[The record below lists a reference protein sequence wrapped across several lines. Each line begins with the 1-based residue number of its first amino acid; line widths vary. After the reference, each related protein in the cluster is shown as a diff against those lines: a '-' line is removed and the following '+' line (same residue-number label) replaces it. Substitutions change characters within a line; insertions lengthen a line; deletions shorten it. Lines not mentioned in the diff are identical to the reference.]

1 MRLLSGLLLIVLL
14 LVGCGSDERTMQ
26 LIGEAE
32 SVMIEHPDSALNI
45 MRSIDPETI
54 RGEEDMSR
62 YRLVMAEACY
72 YNRIV
77 PSRDSIAEPL
87 FEYYL
92 DSDDHAMRA
101 RALYQYALVMSYH
114 GENSYA
120 MKALIE
126 ARKSLQHVSNMRLEG
141 LVHRSIG
148 DIYNNE
154 CLYKNALESFG
165 LAKNCFTK
173 ADLPLHS
180 LHSSFMVAST
190 HLSLRNYVQG
200 IEVFKECENEALS
213 LGDNRMVYD
222 AQVRLCYAYIE
233 IGDYDSFVNTYERMS
248 AQVSCLGGDYYC
260 FGAFYQAYQGNY
272 LEAEKLYDQALCFA
286 NESPLYLNYIRLQ
299 LYVMK
304 GDYKSAL
311 MQYLCNVAASDS
323 DVMKALDHNV
333 LNTQVDALENE
344 IAYKEQLNRHLKLLY
359 MCSVVVVVLVILL
372 ILFYVYYL
380 RKKHKLKESAY
391 IGVISEL
398 EVMRRES
405 EMSQEM
411 YDAIDRLYRQQF
423 NEINRLCELYYEFQD
438 SPKRVS
444 MIVSDVAKKI
454 DALREDDD
462 KLQELEDTINLFNDG
477 AMQKI
482 RALNLQLTEREQRI
496 ILYSFAG
503 LSNRAICMLVKCN
516 SETLPKIK
524 YTIREKIKRSDSDDI
539 SQLLSYL
546 SNKKR

>member
-1 MRLLSGLLLIVLL
+1 MLVFVML
-14 LVGCGSDERTMQ
+14 LVGCSTDQQTMQ
-26 LIGEAE
+26 LIEQAE
-32 SVMIEHPDSALNI
+32 QVMIDHPDSALNI
-45 MRSIDPETI
+45 IRSVDAESI
-54 RGEEDMSR
+54 RGEEDMAH

-77 PSRDSIAEPL
+77 PSRDSIAQPL
-87 FEYYL
+87 FDYYL
-92 DSDDHAMRA
+92 KSDDHAKRA

-154 CLYKNALESFG
+154 CLYNNALESFG
-165 LAKNCFTK
+165 LAKNCFAK

-200 IEVFKECENEALS
+200 IEVLKECENEALS

-333 LNTQVDALENE
+333 LNTQIDLIDSERTLIEERAQIDKMRLICVIAVLVLIIATILLYARYLYVKRSRDIANYISVIAELEQSLKTATSNESSMIKSVDFIELNKICEIYYQYGNTTHISGKVVAAVNKSIDSLKNDEECLKNLENIVNSQHDNLLLDIREQCPKINNKEYRYIIYYLHGFSSRSIAMLLDIDTDALSRLKYKVKAKLRVCENE
-344 IAYKEQLNRHLKLLY
+344 
-359 MCSVVVVVLVILL
+359 
-372 ILFYVYYL
+372 
-380 RKKHKLKESAY
+380 
-391 IGVISEL
+391 
-398 EVMRRES
+398 
-405 EMSQEM
+405 
-411 YDAIDRLYRQQF
+411 
-423 NEINRLCELYYEFQD
+423 
-438 SPKRVS
+438 
-444 MIVSDVAKKI
+444 
-454 DALREDDD
+454 
-462 KLQELEDTINLFNDG
+462 
-477 AMQKI
+477 KI
-482 RALNLQLTEREQRI
+482 RDL
-496 ILYSFAG
+496 F
-503 LSNRAICMLVKCN
+503 V
-516 SETLPKIK
+516 
-524 YTIREKIKRSDSDDI
+524 
-539 SQLLSYL
+539 
-546 SNKKR
+546 